1 VFCGDVVGVDCTTL
15 CSKWSSQQLE
25 FTLQRWSA
33 VPCSEIMA
41 ARTGWTSG
49 KVMDE
54 RAMKAWM
61 KARLAS
67 LYSTSSMLQSKSL

>member
-1 VFCGDVVGVDCTTL
+1 
-15 CSKWSSQQLE
+15 
-25 FTLQRWSA
+25 
-33 VPCSEIMA
+33 MA
-41 ARTGWTSG
+41 ARIGWASD

-67 LYSTSSMLQSKSL
+67 LYSVSSMMESKLL